1 MDVSPILSPTFFDTL
16 GRGVAE
22 HKPRGQDKE
31 RIDEQCRPA
40 FLGVYPFDYLV
51 YRLVIEGKRHDIFMQ
66 MKDRLEN
73 ESGGTVLLIIFYKNR
88 TKDGLSFAT

>member
-40 FLGVYPFDYLV
+40 FLGVYPFDNLV

-66 MKDRLEN
+66 MK
-73 ESGGTVLLIIFYKNR
+73 
-88 TKDGLSFAT
+88 